1 MCLGGEAALNQLWY
15 VWGQCIGG
23 YCCPDTGR
31 NLVKQEILR
40 SSTKDINI
48 INCKMLYFWNYPS
61 NLFDQQTQRAVPS
74 TSHYKWR
81 KWQSRYC
88 PIWCH
93 GLINKQQIRSLSR
106 VGDSIKCHVGWGA
119 PAPAQW
125 GDGNNKMLSRHN
137 LQIMSLI
144 PNSEIM
150 SSIVKWI
157 NTICALNTECL
168 LRLNSCLKYAQ
179 SVDSV
184 TKANQNPLTF
194 NIQLSDV
201 IPFPIPIP
209 VNIKYL
215 SSDTCTDTVY
225 SKNWLSLLVIEP
237 LYKNVHIKDD
247 FLLKMMTH
255 FSFLVSCWCP
265 F

>member
-23 YCCPDTGR
+23 YCCCPDTER

-40 SSTKDINI
+40 TSTKDINI
-48 INCKMLYFWNYPS
+48 INCKMFYFWNYPS
-61 NLFDQQTQRAVPS
+61 NLFDQQSQRAVPS
-74 TSHYKWR
+74 TTHYKWR

-93 GLINKQQIRSLSR
+93 GLINKQQIRSLSS

-119 PAPAQW
+119 TTPAQW

-137 LQIMSLI
+137 LQIMSLV

-168 LRLNSCLKYAQ
+168 LRLK
-179 SVDSV
+179 
-184 TKANQNPLTF
+184 
-194 NIQLSDV
+194 IE
-201 IPFPIPIP
+201 
-209 VNIKYL
+209 YL
-215 SSDTCTDTVY
+215 SKVCSECWQCDKSKPKPTHIQHSVIWCHTLPY
-225 SKNWLSLLVIEP
+225 SYTSEHQIFVQWHMHRLL
-237 LYKNVHIKDD
+237 
-247 FLLKMMTH
+247 T
-255 FSFLVSCWCP
+255 
-265 F
+265 